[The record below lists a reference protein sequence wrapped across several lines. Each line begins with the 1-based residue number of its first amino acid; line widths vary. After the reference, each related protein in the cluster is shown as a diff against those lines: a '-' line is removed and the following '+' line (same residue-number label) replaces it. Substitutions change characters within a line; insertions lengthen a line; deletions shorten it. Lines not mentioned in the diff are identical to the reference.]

1 MTAGFGMSPCQ
12 SDKHTMNEPL
22 ETEAV
27 AAAVQN
33 SQTARHV
40 CCCNYFSYLA
50 PSSVLLFHL
59 GCCFVVWFW
68 LVGGHQALVF
78 QRKSAFELQQM
89 YRLCIEYREF
99 GCCWFWYYTEVS
111 FCFCFSF
118 SFYEWCGLCFCAI
131 FSFSPMFTIFFHFH
145 PVFFDL
151 ILQAA
156 NLESETVL

>member
-1 MTAGFGMSPCQ
+1 MTAVFGVSQCQ
-12 SDKHTMNEPL
+12 SDKNTMNEPL
-22 ETEAV
+22 ETEAAV
-27 AAAVQN
+27 AAVQN

-40 CCCNYFSYLA
+40 CCCNYFSSLA

-59 GCCFVVWFW
+59 GCCGVVWFW

-99 GCCWFWYYTEVS
+99 GCCWFWYTEVS
-111 FCFCFSF
+111 FCFSFSF
-118 SFYEWCGLCFCAI
+118 SFYLSGGLCFCAI

-145 PVFFDL
+145 PVFFDY

>member
-1 MTAGFGMSPCQ
+1 MTAVFGVSQCQ
-12 SDKHTMNEPL
+12 GDKNTMNEPL
-22 ETEAV
+22 EAEAA

-59 GCCFVVWFW
+59 GCCGVVWFW

-99 GCCWFWYYTEVS
+99 GCCWFCV
-111 FCFCFSF
+111 CVLCVVCCV
-118 SFYEWCGLCFCAI
+118 CGGG
-131 FSFSPMFTIFFHFH
+131 FTG
-145 PVFFDL
+145 P
-151 ILQAA
+151 
-156 NLESETVL
+156 